1 MGLFDIFKKKLKQKM
16 PDQEDRDL
24 GGLVNARKWQ
34 LRRERL
40 DLEHEIEMLKL
51 KRQQA
56 ELEFELYGD
65 EEEDTGSIDSMF
77 MNILMKGLQ
86 QKGFIPAD
94 VPAPQS
100 VDPQSPSVVH
110 QTLTDQQF
118 EEIWS
123 KIPATQKPMIKMASN
138 DQIKGWILT
147 NYPSIDDETVN
158 RAVLFVRKK

>member
-86 QKGFIPAD
+86 QKGFIPAC
-94 VPAPQS
+94 
-100 VDPQSPSVVH
+100 
-110 QTLTDQQF
+110 
-118 EEIWS
+118 
-123 KIPATQKPMIKMASN
+123 
-138 DQIKGWILT
+138 
-147 NYPSIDDETVN
+147 
-158 RAVLFVRKK
+158 